1 MGHILIDTCSFWVI
15 NQSSCKMSLTKID
28 FTKVLN
34 DDQIYDQLMSN
45 YDQLGSDWIAHQRNC
60 MNNIYKAIKDHYK
73 LSLIHI

>member
-15 NQSSCKMSLTKID
+15 NLSYYYNMSLTKVD

-45 YDQLGSDWIAHQRNC
+45 YDQLGSDWIADL
-60 MNNIYKAIKDHYK
+60 IDHN